1 MNRFLKTTSLL
12 FLLIASFAYS
22 QELKLEPKVVVPS
35 DVKWNNATNGI
46 QTSVLYGDP
55 AKAGYY
61 VMFYKIPA
69 DLKLPPHFH
78 PESRTVV
85 VVTGKFYYGYGST
98 FDESKMYEMPQGT
111 YFTEPGNQHHYAYA
125 KAGEVL
131 LYVAGFGPTGTTFV
145 EQKDK

>member
-1 MNRFLKTTSLL
+1 MNRFIKILSVL
-12 FLLIASFAYS
+12 FFIVVSTAFA
-22 QELKLEPKVVVPS
+22 QEIKVDPKVVVPA
-35 DVKWNNATNGI
+35 DVKWTVATNGI
-46 QTSVLYGDP
+46 KTSVLYGDP
-55 AKAGYY
+55 IKPGYY
-61 VMFYKIPA
+61 VMFYVIP
-69 DLKLPPHFH
+69 DGLKLPPHFH

-131 LYVAGFGPTGTTFV
+131 LYVAGFGPTGTSYV
-145 EQKDK
+145 EQKGK

>member
-1 MNRFLKTTSLL
+1 MNRYIKFIGLII
-12 FLLIASFAYS
+12 LLISTAAFG
-22 QELKLEPKVVVPS
+22 QELKLEPKVIVPA
-35 DVKWNNATNGI
+35 DVKWTVAANGI
-46 QTSVLYGDP
+46 KTSVLYGDP
-55 AKAGYY
+55 TKAGYY

-111 YFTEPGNQHHYAYA
+111 YFTEPGKQHHYAYA

-131 LYVAGFGPTGTTFV
+131 LYVTGLGPTGTSYV
-145 EQKDK
+145 EQKGK

>member
-1 MNRFLKTTSLL
+1 MNRFIKILSVL
-12 FLLIASFAYS
+12 FFIVVSTAFA
-22 QELKLEPKVVVPS
+22 QEIKVDPKVVVPA
-35 DVKWNNATNGI
+35 DVKWTVAANGI
-46 QTSVLYGDP
+46 KTSVLYGDP
-55 AKAGYY
+55 TKPGYY
-61 VMFYKIPA
+61 VMFYVIP
-69 DLKLPPHFH
+69 DGLKLPPHFH

-131 LYVAGFGPTGTTFV
+131 LYVAGFGPTGTSYV
-145 EQKDK
+145 EQKGK

>member
-1 MNRFLKTTSLL
+1 MNRPIKIISILILL
-12 FLLIASFAYS
+12 LTSFAFS
-22 QELKLEPKVVVPS
+22 QELKLEPKVIAPS
-35 DVKWNNATNGI
+35 DVHWNTATNGI
-46 QTSVLYGDP
+46 KTSVLYGDP
-55 AKAGYY
+55 AKPGYY

-131 LYVAGFGPTGTTFV
+131 LYVAGFGPTGTSYV
-145 EQKDK
+145 EQKEK

>member
-1 MNRFLKTTSLL
+1 MKHYIKIIGLII
-12 FLLIASFAYS
+12 LLISAASFA
-22 QELKLEPKVVVPS
+22 QELKLEPKVIVPAN
-35 DVKWNNATNGI
+35 VKWTVAANGI
-46 QTSVLYGDP
+46 KTSVLYGDP
-55 AKAGYY
+55 TKPGYY
-61 VMFYKIPA
+61 VMFYVIP
-69 DLKLPPHFH
+69 DGLKLPPHFH

-131 LYVAGFGPTGTTFV
+131 LYVTGFGPTGTSYV
-145 EQKDK
+145 EQKGK

>member
-1 MNRFLKTTSLL
+1 MNRFIKILSVL
-12 FLLIASFAYS
+12 FFIVVSTAFA
-22 QELKLEPKVVVPS
+22 QEIKVDPKVVVPA
-35 DVKWNNATNGI
+35 DVKWTVATNGI
-46 QTSVLYGDP
+46 KTSVLYGDP
-55 AKAGYY
+55 TKPGYY
-61 VMFYKIPA
+61 VMFYVIP
-69 DLKLPPHFH
+69 DGLKLPPHFH

-131 LYVAGFGPTGTTFV
+131 LYVAGFGPTGTSYV
-145 EQKDK
+145 EQKGK

>member
-1 MNRFLKTTSLL
+1 MKLFFKIFSIL
-12 FLLIASFAYS
+12 FLLTVSLNLA
-22 QELKLEPKVVVPS
+22 QEIKVEPKVVVPA
-35 DVKWNNATNGI
+35 DVKWTVAANGI
-46 QTSVLYGDP
+46 QTSVLNGDP
-55 AKAGYY
+55 TKAGYY

-131 LYVAGFGPTGTTFV
+131 LYVTGFGPTGTSYV
-145 EQKDK
+145 EQKGK

>member
-1 MNRFLKTTSLL
+1 MKHYIKIIGLII
-12 FLLIASFAYS
+12 LLISAASFA
-22 QELKLEPKVVVPS
+22 QELKLEPKVIVPA
-35 DVKWNNATNGI
+35 DVKWTVAANGI
-46 QTSVLYGDP
+46 KTSVLYGDP
-55 AKAGYY
+55 TKPGYY
-61 VMFYKIPA
+61 VMFYVIP
-69 DLKLPPHFH
+69 DGLKLPPHFH

-131 LYVAGFGPTGTTFV
+131 LYVAGFGPTGTSYV
-145 EQKDK
+145 EQKGK

>member
-1 MNRFLKTTSLL
+1 MNRFLKFTTLL

-22 QELKLEPKVVVPS
+22 QELKLEPRVIVPA
-35 DVKWNNATNGI
+35 DVKWTVAANGI

-55 AKAGYY
+55 AKAGFY
-61 VMFYKIPA
+61 VMFYKIPVE
-69 DLKLPPHFH
+69 LKLPPHFH

-111 YFTEPGNQHHYAYA
+111 YFTEPGNQHHYDYA

-145 EQKDK
+145 EQKEK

>member
-1 MNRFLKTTSLL
+1 MNRFLKITSLL
-12 FLLIASFAYS
+12 FLLIVSFTYP
-22 QELKLEPKVVVPS
+22 QELKFEPKVIVPV
-35 DVKWNNATNGI
+35 DVKWTVAANGI

-69 DLKLPPHFH
+69 DLKLLPHFH

-85 VVTGKFYYGYGST
+85 VVSGKFYYGYGST

-131 LYVAGFGPTGTTFV
+131 LYVAGFGPTGITFV
-145 EQKDK
+145 EQKGK